1 MSTLSN
7 RQRFNQ
13 IQPPQKLYEKLERLG
28 FGSLRPTKRYAWK
41 NKKIAPVTTTTTA
54 KAAAFQNYEPK
65 EPEYKFPLLSFFA
78 GAKTPASFP
87 PEDLGEIAVVGR
99 SNVGKSSLLNTLAGT
114 TIVRVSDK
122 PGLTQQMNFF
132 TVGKLFYM
140 VDMPGY
146 GFALVDDEER
156 QQWRQLMEDYISNRK
171 TLKRVYMVIDARHGL
186 KVADLDFLRM
196 LDRKKVKF
204 QIVMTKSDIPVLPQ
218 LARRIITVQDGLKG
232 FRNAIQDVLVVSS
245 KTGAG
250 INQMRKEILFLMG
263 HLKSKE
269 FYK

>member
-28 FGSLRPTKRYAWK
+28 FGSLRRTKRFAWQ
-41 NKKIAPVTTTTTA
+41 NKAGPSEA
-54 KAAAFQNYEPK
+54 K
-65 EPEYKFPLLSFFA
+65 EPEYNFPLLSFFA

-87 PEDLGEIAVVGR
+87 PEDLGEVAVVGR
-99 SNVGKSSLLNTLAGT
+99 SNVGKSSLLNCLAAT

-122 PGLTQQMNFF
+122 PGLTQQLNFF
-132 TVGKLFYM
+132 SVGRLFYM

-146 GFALVDDEER
+146 GFALVDEKER
-156 QQWRQLMEDYISNRK
+156 EQWRSLMEYYISNRK
-171 TLKRVYMVIDARHGL
+171 TLKRVYLVVDARHGL

-196 LDRKKVKF
+196 LDSKKVKF
-204 QIVMTKSDIPVLPQ
+204 QIVMTKGDIPVLPT
-218 LARRIITVQDGLKG
+218 LARRIITVQEGIKG
-232 FRNAIQDVLVVSS
+232 FRNAVQDVLVVSS

-250 INQMRKEILFLMG
+250 VNQMRKEMLFLMG
-263 HLKSKE
+263 HLKPKE
-269 FYK
+269 FYTK